1 MKAGI
6 ARHPAEREV
15 HLSVCQRASGSWYA
29 GFSVAL
35 DQGIVGETQLFHRQ
49 ANRPR
54 VQAVKPYHTIPY
66 PPPQRVEIIFENSH
80 IKINYIKD
88 VGSGGRG

>member
-54 VQAVKPYHTIPY
+54 VQAVKPYHTIPMG
-66 PPPQRVEIIFENSH
+66 REGGGVIIG
-80 IKINYIKD
+80 NYFY
-88 VGSGGRG
+88 SLFTCF